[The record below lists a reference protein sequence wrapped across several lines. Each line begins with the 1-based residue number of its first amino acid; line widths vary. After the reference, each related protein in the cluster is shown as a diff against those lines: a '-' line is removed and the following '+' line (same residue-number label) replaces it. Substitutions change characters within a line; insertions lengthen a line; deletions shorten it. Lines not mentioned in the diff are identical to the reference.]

1 MVSRFLVEIKNQT
14 IMKPILFAAALAV
27 ASSLTAQNAETYV
40 NKSEE
45 THLCGPVT
53 ITDLINHGD
62 GWYQQHYDEFETQ
75 QESHSWKKQLK
86 NTQVDI
92 YLGSWC
98 GDSKNW
104 VPQFVHLWD
113 ELGLDRD
120 QLNIVA
126 LYDGEEKYKQGPNH
140 EEKGLGIHRV
150 PTFIFKEDGQEIGR
164 IVEFPVTDLET
175 DLAQMALGYPV
186 TPNYRAATYIQES
199 LNMMSVDE
207 FYKDANAHFYHIYK
221 RVSKSAELNTLG
233 YVYLRSGRIDEALL
247 AFNFNTYLF
256 KDNPNVFDSYGEA
269 LAISGDTS
277 NAITNYKKVLELD
290 PDNENALKQLALL
303 KAETENQ

>member
-1 MVSRFLVEIKNQT
+1 MVSGFLAEIKNQT
-14 IMKPILFAAALAV
+14 IMKPILFAAALVV

-53 ITDLINHGD
+53 ITDLMNHGD
-62 GWYQQHYDEFETQ
+62 GWYQQHYDEFETE
-75 QESHSWKKQLK
+75 QESHLWKKQLK

-113 ELGLDRD
+113 ELGLDRE

-126 LYDGEEKYKQGPNH
+126 LYDGDEKYKQGPNH
-140 EEKGLGIHRV
+140 EEKGLDIHRV

-164 IVEFPVTDLET
+164 IVEFPSTDLET
-175 DLAQMALGYPV
+175 DLAQIALGYPSA
-186 TPNYRAATYIQES
+186 PNYHAATYFQDLLAEKSISEIY
-199 LNMMSVDE
+199 E
-207 FYKDANAHFYHIYK
+207 DANAHFYKVYK
-221 RVSKSAELNTLG
+221 KVSKSSELNTLG
-233 YVYLRSGRIDEALL
+233 YVMLRSDRVDEALL
-247 AFNFNTYLF
+247 VFNFNTYLF
-256 KDNPNVFDSYGEA
+256 RHEPNVYDSYGEA
-269 LAISGDTS
+269 LTIKGDTV
-277 NAITNYKKVLELD
+277 NAIKCYEKVLELD
-290 PDNENALKQLALL
+290 SANENAVQQLALL
-303 KAETENQ
+303 KTESENQ